1 MRLHTPCDALGN
13 PSRRSPGRKWATK
26 NNRADMRQLRRGEL
40 RSGQLRYLCCGA
52 KGAPTQLQ
60 WKEDVTRHEV
70 PLRNERYL
78 VALQPPEMRDPSLEF
93 QPYDDYD
100 EEEADPEYS
109 DDEEEQD

>member
-1 MRLHTPCDALGN
+1 
-13 PSRRSPGRKWATK
+13 
-26 NNRADMRQLRRGEL
+26 MRQLRRNEL
-40 RSGQLRYLCCGA
+40 RSGQLRYLCCGG

-60 WKEDVTRHEV
+60 WN
-70 PLRNERYL
+70 LNGQNERYL
-78 VALQPPEMRDPSLEF
+78 VELQPPEMRDPSLEF

>member
-1 MRLHTPCDALGN
+1 
-13 PSRRSPGRKWATK
+13 
-26 NNRADMRQLRRGEL
+26 MRQLRRNEL